1 MPKRALVLSGGGS
14 RGSFQIGV
22 LEHLILN
29 KNIDFEILCGVSA
42 GALNTSFL
50 AQAYYDPNDQDK
62 SLKNLKEK
70 FIELRDLWL
79 RKIQGNASLYNERF
93 GCIVSIAL
101 GADSLY
107 DISPLKILL
116 KENLKV
122 NRIADSNRVLKIG
135 YVTLETGKYISASS
149 THPNLPEYILASA
162 SIPFVF
168 PPVEVNGEHLID
180 GGVRNITPLKEAF
193 DAGAEEIYV
202 VYTSPFNIKH
212 KRLEDNALGTKLNAI
227 DYTKRAVEIIMDKI
241 YFNDVEGAQEF
252 NEIKRWWEMIKY
264 RAKPYG
270 PDVDALDKILQN
282 KRYAK
287 LIEFVPEK
295 EIIENALDFAPEKIE
310 ENYSHGIEV
319 ALKVIK

>member
-14 RGSFQIGV
+14 RGSFQVGV
-22 LEHLILN
+22 LEHLIKN
-29 KNIDFEILCGVSA
+29 KGIDFEILCGVSA
-42 GALNTSFL
+42 GALNASFL
-50 AQAYYDPNDQDK
+50 AQAKFIENSDE

-70 FIELRDLWL
+70 FIDLRDLWL
-79 RKIQGNASLYNERF
+79 NKITGNDSVYNERF
-93 GCIVSIAL
+93 GSIVSIVF

-107 DISPLKILL
+107 DISPLKALL
-116 KENLKV
+116 KERINIEDIANS
-122 NRIADSNRVLKIG
+122 NRILKIG
-135 YVTLETGKYISASS
+135 YVSLETGQYINANSKD
-149 THPNLPEYILASA
+149 PNLLEHILASA

-168 PPVEVNGEHLID
+168 PPVNVNDEHLID

-202 VYTSPFNIKH
+202 VYTSPFNLNPQRFK
-212 KRLEDNALGTKLNAI
+212 DNTLGTKLNAI
-227 DYTKRAVEIIMDKI
+227 DYTKRAIEIITDEI
-241 YFNDVEGAQEF
+241 YLNDVEGAKEF
-252 NEIKRWWEMIKY
+252 NEIKKYWEMIKY

-270 PDVDALDKILQN
+270 PDVDKLDSILQN

-295 EIIENALDFAPEKIE
+295 EIIENALDFIPEKIE